1 MWFIEE
7 RETHHDWRHSRTL
20 NNNSKQQQS
29 IMSPSFS
36 FHHIDPST
44 QKQPLFSVFEK
55 LKHQLQKWDLKA
67 HLQLLKFRFDEAF
80 QEKDVATFVRH
91 LLRSQEFSGVF
102 QTATRSGSM
111 INFSPPDEKCM
122 PDVEKLPCTVT
133 DMAFFDKLYQHG
145 LVNRE
150 TQSLAKCFDQ
160 YIHSDGVTLS
170 DRFRVLM
177 GWAMASDDRRED
189 LVECDYDDQAIF
201 NELERREFIFHLMA
215 RLAIGGSMS
224 QYEDYFGEY
233 KEATKLLYKD
243 LITVQKNADTGEP
256 EVVSKVY
263 ILRDQ
268 GRMALF
274 PRDSS
279 FNFMYIVVDPIR

>member
-1 MWFIEE
+1 M
-7 RETHHDWRHSRTL
+7 
-20 NNNSKQQQS
+20 
-29 IMSPSFS
+29 
-36 FHHIDPST
+36 
-44 QKQPLFSVFEK
+44 
-55 LKHQLQKWDLKA
+55 
-67 HLQLLKFRFDEAF
+67 QLLKFRFDEAF
-80 QEKDVATFVRH
+80 QERDVTMFIRH
-91 LLRSQEFSGVF
+91 LLRSQEFSSVF
-102 QTATRSGSM
+102 QTATRSGNM
-111 INFSPPDEKCM
+111 INFSPPDEM
-122 PDVEKLPCTVT
+122 PDVEILQCTVT
-133 DMAFFDKLYQHG
+133 DMSFFDKLYEHR

-150 TQSLAKCFDQ
+150 TQSLDKCFDQ

-189 LVECDYDDQAIF
+189 LVECDYNDQDIF
-201 NELERREFIFHLMA
+201 NEQERKEFIFHLMA

-256 EVVSKVY
+256 EVASKVY

-268 GRMALF
+268 GRMVLF

-279 FNFMYIVVDPIR
+279 FNFMYIVVDPIRRHVNVLYHAMIPAI